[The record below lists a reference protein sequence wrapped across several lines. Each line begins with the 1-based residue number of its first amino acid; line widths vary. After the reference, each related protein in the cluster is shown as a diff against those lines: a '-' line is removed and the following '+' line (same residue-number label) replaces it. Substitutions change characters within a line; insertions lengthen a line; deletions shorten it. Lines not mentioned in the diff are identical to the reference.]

1 MHHEQVCTRMQEY
14 FDAQMQ
20 INVISY
26 ITRIKEKNVIISI
39 AEEKV
44 IDKTIH
50 YLR

>member
-26 ITRIKEKNVIISI
+26 ITRIKEKINVIIPT
-39 AEEKV
+39 AEEK
-44 IDKTIH
+44 
-50 YLR
+50 